1 MKLTAKTK
9 LNLNRTLF
17 LGASIIITFLFIILP
32 LFYAVYMSFQG
43 GRGADTSYVGLENFK
58 RLFTDE
64 YIRKALIN
72 NVFIAIVIVPI
83 VLALSVILA
92 NAINKVKSPKL
103 KGIFSCILFFPSIT
117 SPVAYAFFFRRAF
130 LPDGILNQIF
140 GGLNLIDEPINL
152 LLTETGAQIAIAFV
166 CIWAWI
172 GFHTLLFLSSMQ
184 NIDPLLYKAA
194 RVDGTNVIQSFFR
207 ITLPSI
213 KHIIVFSSILLL
225 GSAFQLFAEVSI
237 ISKGGP
243 GGATLTLAYYIYR
256 ICFEYVPQ
264 FGYAAAIGILIFVIS
279 AVISFVQL
287 KAGGKNAH

>member
-17 LGASIIITFLFIILP
+17 LGASIIIIFLFIILP

-43 GRGADTSYVGLENFK
+43 GRGADTSYIGLDNFK
-58 RLFTDE
+58 KLFTDE

-72 NVFIAIVIVPI
+72 NILVAIVIVPI
-83 VLALSVILA
+83 VLALSIILA
-92 NAINKVKSPKL
+92 NAINKVNSHKL

-130 LPDGILNQIF
+130 LPEGILNQIL
-140 GGLNLIDEPINL
+140 GALNLIDEPISF
-152 LLTETGAQIAIAFV
+152 LLTETGARIAIAFV
-166 CIWAWI
+166 CIWAWT

-184 NIDPLLYKAA
+184 NTDPLLYKVA
-194 RVDGTNVIQSFFR
+194 RVDGANAIQTFFR

-213 KHIIVFSSILLL
+213 RHIVIFSSILLF
-225 GSAFQLFAEVSI
+225 GSAFQLFAEVSL

-243 GGATLTLAYYIYR
+243 GGATLTLSYYIYR
-256 ICFEYVPQ
+256 LCFEYVPQ
-264 FGYAAAIGILIFVIS
+264 FGYATAVGILIFVIS
-279 AVISFVQL
+279 AIISFVQL
-287 KAGGKNAH
+287 KVGGKNAN

>member
-17 LGASIIITFLFIILP
+17 LGASIIIIFLFIILP

-43 GRGADTSYVGLENFK
+43 GRGADTSYIGLDNFK
-58 RLFTDE
+58 KLFTDE

-72 NVFIAIVIVPI
+72 NIFVAIVIVPI
-83 VLALSVILA
+83 VLALSIILA
-92 NAINKVKSPKL
+92 NAINKVNSHKL

-130 LPDGILNQIF
+130 LPEGILNQIL
-140 GGLNLIDEPINL
+140 GALNLIDEPISF
-152 LLTETGAQIAIAFV
+152 LLTETGARIAIAFV
-166 CIWAWI
+166 CIWAWT

-184 NIDPLLYKAA
+184 NTDPLLYKVA
-194 RVDGTNVIQSFFR
+194 RVDGANAIQTFFR

-213 KHIIVFSSILLL
+213 RHIVIFSSILLF
-225 GSAFQLFAEVSI
+225 GSAFQLFAEVSL

-243 GGATLTLAYYIYR
+243 GGATLTLSYYIYR
-256 ICFEYVPQ
+256 LCFEYVPQ
-264 FGYAAAIGILIFVIS
+264 FGYATAVGILIFVIS
-279 AVISFVQL
+279 AIISFVQL
-287 KAGGKNAH
+287 KVGGKNAN

>member
-9 LNLNRTLF
+9 LNLNRSLF
-17 LGASIIITFLFIILP
+17 LGASIIIIFLFIILP

-43 GRGADTSYVGLENFK
+43 GRGAETSYVGLENFK
-58 RLFTDE
+58 KLFTDE

-72 NVFIAIVIVPI
+72 NILVAIIIVPI
-83 VLALSVILA
+83 VLALSVVLA
-92 NAINKVKSPKL
+92 NAINKVKSTKL
-103 KGIFSCILFFPSIT
+103 KGVFSCILFFPSIT

-130 LPDGILNQIF
+130 LPDGVFNTIF
-140 GGLNLIDEPINL
+140 NGLNLIDEPISF
-152 LLTETGAQIAIAFV
+152 LLTDSGARIAIALV
-166 CIWAWI
+166 CIWAWT

-184 NIDPLLYKAA
+184 NTDTLLYKAA
-194 RVDGTNVIQSFFR
+194 RVDGANSIQSFFR

-243 GGATLTLAYYIYR
+243 GGATLTLSYYIYR
-256 ICFEYVPQ
+256 LCFEYVPQ
-264 FGYAAAIGILIFVIS
+264 FGYAAAVGILIFVIS
-279 AVISFVQL
+279 AVISFIQL
-287 KAGGKNAH
+287 KVGGKDAK